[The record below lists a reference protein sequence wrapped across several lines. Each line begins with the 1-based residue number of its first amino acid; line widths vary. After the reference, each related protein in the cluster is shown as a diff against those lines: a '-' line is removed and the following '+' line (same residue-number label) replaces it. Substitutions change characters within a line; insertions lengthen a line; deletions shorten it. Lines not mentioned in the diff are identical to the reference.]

1 MLLIFYLFD
10 GTMSIVVKKVF
21 ILEIQKERHA
31 THLLHAH
38 LVFVTKYRYK
48 VLKGKHIEYLR
59 KVFEETIV
67 EMGGTLEEFD
77 GEADHVHLL
86 IQYPPKWSISKIV
99 NNLKGRS
106 SRLLRRDMPDI
117 KEKYWGQAGLWHRS
131 YFAGSVGGAPLEIV
145 KQYIKRQQTPD

>member
-1 MLLIFYLFD
+1 MK
-10 GTMSIVVKKVF
+10 T
-21 ILEIQKERHA
+21 QKERHA

-48 VLKGKHIEYLR
+48 VLQGKHIEYLR
-59 KVFEETIV
+59 KIFKETIE

-117 KEKYWGQAGLWHRS
+117 KESYWGKAGLWHRS

-145 KQYIKRQQTPD
+145 KQYIEQQKTPD

>member
-1 MLLIFYLFD
+1 M
-10 GTMSIVVKKVF
+10 
-21 ILEIQKERHA
+21 EIQKERHA

-48 VLKGKHIEYLR
+48 VLKGRHIEYLR
-59 KVFEETIV
+59 NVFKETIE
-67 EMGGTLEEFD
+67 EMGGVLEEFD

-117 KEKYWGQAGLWHRS
+117 KERYWGKAGLWHRS

-145 KQYIKRQQTPD
+145 KQYIEQQKTPD